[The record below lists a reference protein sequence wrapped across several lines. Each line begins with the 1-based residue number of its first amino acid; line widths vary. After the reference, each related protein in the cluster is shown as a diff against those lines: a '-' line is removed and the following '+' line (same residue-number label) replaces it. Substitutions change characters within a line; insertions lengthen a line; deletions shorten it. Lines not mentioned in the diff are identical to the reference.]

1 MSEIMLL
8 TDTIDTPLIELLASQ
23 YIVTIERKNG
33 GIAIKLHPKL
43 FIH

>member
-8 TDTIDTPLIELLASQ
+8 TDTIDIPLIELLASQ
-23 YIVTIERKNG
+23 YIVTIESRNG
-33 GIAIKLHPKL
+33 NIAINLHPKL